1 MSQGSSGGE
10 IAQPLNIGNVVTA
23 GFRLYRS
30 HLKLYFLIALRS
42 QAWQWLPAWVLLPIG
57 LVVATIAPDNPS
69 PEDFIGL
76 ILLSTVLGAGLFIFG
91 SMKFLVNSAQIS
103 RLAFGDLVEQPE
115 SPRMASQQVNAR
127 MWRFLGM
134 GFLMWLIRTLATTA
148 FVVVVGLFI
157 VLLAIVATLVTGTSF
172 QMLDRDPA
180 TAFVVLAILVIGGVA
195 VFLAAMIPLGWF
207 LLRFFIVEVP
217 LAIEDNIGPADTI
230 GRSWTLT
237 KGNVIRLFVIALV
250 GFAITVPIQFA
261 IQLFS
266 NILQLIVSVAVPGF
280 ENPTLAM
287 APVLILFFLVI
298 FGLFIVSNALVL
310 PFWQTLKA
318 AAYYDLRSRREGLG
332 LQLRDREI

>member
-10 IAQPLNIGNVVTA
+10 IAQPLNIGNVVTV
-23 GFRLYRS
+23 GLRLYRS
-30 HLKLYFLIALRS
+30 HLKLYFLIALR
-42 QAWQWLPAWVLLPIG
+42 AYGWAFLPAWVLMPIG

-76 ILLSTVLGAGLFIFG
+76 ILLSIVLGAGLIIFG

-127 MWRFLGM
+127 MWRFLVMSLLM
-134 GFLMWLIRTLATTA
+134 GLIGIVATLAFA
-148 FVVVVGLFI
+148 IVVGLFI
-157 VLLAIVATLVTGTSF
+157 ALLAIVGTLVTGTSF

-180 TAFVVLAILVIGGVA
+180 TAIVLFLIMLFGGIAIFV
-195 VFLAAMIPLGWF
+195 AAAIPLTWF

-217 LAIEDNIGPADTI
+217 LAIEENIGPADTI

-250 GFAITVPIQFA
+250 GFVITVPIQVA
-261 IQLFS
+261 IQVFS
-266 NILQLIVSVAVPGF
+266 NILQLIVSVAIPGF
-280 ENPTLAM
+280 EDPTLAM

-298 FGLFIVSNALVL
+298 FGLSIVGNALVL